1 MNPAYPIFI
10 VSKGRAATS
19 LTARALDRI
28 GVPFR
33 VVVEEAEVEAYAAK
47 LGRER
52 LLVLDPAYQREY
64 ETCDDLGLSKSVG
77 PGAARN
83 FAWDHAIAAGAEY
96 HWVMDDNIDGFFRL
110 NRNLKTPVADGT
122 VLRVM
127 EAFVERYSNVA
138 MAGPNYFMF
147 AWRKSTMPP
156 LTLNTRIYS
165 CNLIRNDVP
174 YRWRGR
180 YNEDTDLSL
189 RMLKDGWVTVLFSAF
204 LQLKLTT
211 QTVAGGNHA
220 DFYAKEGTLPKSEM
234 LVALHPDVARVA
246 WRFGRWHHIVD
257 YSPFRGNRL
266 RLRPGVSVPDGVD
279 DFGMRLQVL
288 RDGRWLDADRVPAA
302 VPDDDLLGEIV
313 ELFPAPSS
321 LGARP
326 RREEIA

>member
-1 MNPAYPIFI
+1 MNPTAPIFI
-10 VSKGRAATS
+10 VSKGRASTS
-19 LTARALDRI
+19 LTARSLDRI

-33 VVVEEAEVEAYAAK
+33 VIVEEAEVDVYADK

-52 LLVLDPAYQREY
+52 LLVLDPEYQRTY
-64 ETCDDLGLSKSVG
+64 ETADELGLSKSVG

-83 FAWDHAIAAGAEY
+83 FAWDVAVSEGAAW

-122 VLRVM
+122 IFRVM
-127 EAFVERYSNVA
+127 ETFVERYENVS

-147 AWRKSTMPP
+147 AWRKSQMPP

-165 CNLIRNDVP
+165 CNLIRSDVP

-220 DFYAKEGTLPKSEM
+220 DFYAKEGTMPKSQM
-234 LVALHPDVARVA
+234 LVDLHPDVARIA
-246 WRFGRWHHIVD
+246 WRFGRWHHFVD

-266 RLRPGVSVPDGVD
+266 RLRPGVEIPDGVD
-279 DFGMRLQVL
+279 DFGMRLQV
-288 RDGRWLDADRVPAA
+288 RVDGVWHDADAIPQPEVDEL
-302 VPDDDLLGEIV
+302 VD
-313 ELFPAPSS
+313 LFPAPSS
-321 LGARP
+321 IGARP
-326 RREEIA
+326 RREEIAS